1 MIRLYNACKVQ
12 SLILPTASE
21 TVDRREGLTAFR
33 WFLRLLH
40 VWGEKTGMLLLFA
53 SVMMGLV
60 WLDSYL
66 ARPDQGVVGDD
77 YPGAGIVVRSKQL
90 HLWLPETVRELA
102 SPQSQVQTIRDHKDL
117 RRFLESRH
125 QESLRYAVTTRAYQ
139 ANGGHSDIT
148 FIRRPYEDPHYFQE
162 FLEILGDSGGK
173 QDDNMVAG
181 FLGAS
186 VHMIPKERLNRS
198 PSEMITEQQVW

>member
-1 MIRLYNACKVQ
+1 M
-12 SLILPTASE
+12 LIL
-21 TVDRREGLTAFR
+21 L
-33 WFLRLLH
+33 
-40 VWGEKTGMLLLFA
+40 A
-53 SVMMGLV
+53 SVMMGLI

-66 ARPDQGVVGDD
+66 TRPDQGVIGDD

-90 HLWLPETVRELA
+90 HFWLPETVRELA
-102 SPQSQVQTIRDHKDL
+102 SPLSQVQTLRDHKDL

-162 FLEILGDSGGK
+162 FLDILAGSGGK
-173 QDDNMVAG
+173 LDGNTVAD

-186 VHMIPKERLNRS
+186 VHIISKERLNRS
-198 PSEMITEQQVW
+198 LSEMITERQVW